1 MRAVFRAIRG
11 AFERVRQ
18 WVKRIIATVRG
29 WFRR

>member
-18 WVKRIIATVRG
+18 RVRKIIATVKG
-29 WFRR
+29 WFKR